1 MDREKLSQLEIWES
15 YKYSELCTLLG
26 EDEKQGNSK
35 KAQEREWA
43 RNFEYIKKGEKKG
56 LRYFIFDIYDEEKR
70 KTAAGN
76 SKYVKMIE
84 SVLSYALISYCEAT
98 GSDEVRIIT
107 DWQGIAYTIYMLN
120 SNAWNK
126 KSDLRKIA
134 KDNKI
139 SMSTFN
145 AFIHADKRYIQ
156 SKIERALNDMKKNK
170 EIIWQEIHVGWC
182 DGKCRKLTDNE
193 YLQYVEI
200 EKDVVREMV
209 PKCRNTGVG
218 FWTIIKQNKQSE
230 FYSKVDDAAMNKL
243 NIRSVFAKYEIH
255 TRKRLVMYAAE
266 RLTDLEY
273 REALQKL
280 NAEICA
286 GLRASKAMLCVQ
298 KNKML
303 TGTVISEKNLVTE
316 QERDYLVELIHG
328 LDGKEFADDRKLRE
342 LKNELDVHI

>member
-26 EDEKQGNSK
+26 ESEKQGNSK

-43 RNFEYIKKGEKKG
+43 RNFEYIKNGEKKG
-56 LRYFIFDIYDEEKR
+56 LRYFICDIYDEEKR

-84 SVLSYALISYCEAT
+84 SVLSYALINYCEAT
-98 GSDEVRIIT
+98 GKDEVKIVT
-107 DWQGIAYTIYMLN
+107 DWQGIAYILYMLN
-120 SNAWNK
+120 GNAWRK
-126 KSDLRKIA
+126 KSDLKKIA
-134 KDNKI
+134 KDKGI

-145 AFIHADKRYIQ
+145 AFFHADRRYIQ

-170 EIIWQEIHVGWC
+170 EIIWREIHVGWC
-182 DGKCRKLTDNE
+182 NEEYRKLADSE
-193 YLQYVEI
+193 YLQYMEI
-200 EKDVVREMV
+200 EKDVIRKFV
-209 PKCRNTGVG
+209 PNCKNTGIG
-218 FWTIIKQNKQSE
+218 FWTIINQNKQKE
-230 FYSKVDDAAMNKL
+230 FYSEVDNRAMEKL
-243 NIRSVFAKYEIH
+243 NVRSVFAKYEIH
-255 TRKRLVMYAAE
+255 TRKRLMVYAAE

-280 NAEICA
+280 NEEICA

-298 KNKML
+298 KNRMY

-316 QERDYLVELIHG
+316 QERDYLVGLIHG
-328 LDGKEFADDRKLRE
+328 LDGSELAADRKLRE
-342 LKNELDVHI
+342 LKNELNVYG

>member
-26 EDEKQGNSK
+26 ESEKQGNSK

-56 LRYFIFDIYDEEKR
+56 LHYFICDIYDEEKR

-84 SVLSYALISYCEAT
+84 SVLSYALINYCEAT
-98 GSDEVRIIT
+98 GSDEVKIIT
-107 DWQGIAYTIYMLN
+107 DWQGIAYTLYMLN
-120 SNAWNK
+120 SNAWRK

-134 KDNKI
+134 KDNNI

-145 AFIHADKRYIQ
+145 AFIHADRRYIQ

-170 EIIWQEIHVGWC
+170 EIIWQEIHIGWC
-182 DGKCRKLTDNE
+182 DGEYRKLTDSE

-200 EKDVVREMV
+200 EKDVVRKFV
-209 PKCRNTGVG
+209 PNCKNTGVG
-218 FWTIIKQNKQSE
+218 LWTIINQNKQE
-230 FYSKVDDAAMNKL
+230 QFYSEVDNLAMKKL

-255 TRKRLVMYAAE
+255 TRKRLMMYAAE
-266 RLTDLEY
+266 RLTALEY

-280 NAEICA
+280 NTEICA
-286 GLRASKAMLCVQ
+286 GLRESKAMLCVQ
-298 KNKML
+298 KNKMF

-316 QERDYLVELIHG
+316 QERDYQVGLIHG
-328 LDGKEFADDRKLRE
+328 LDGSELAADKELRE
-342 LKNELDVHI
+342 LRNDLDMYN